1 MLGLGCSAAAS
12 AAAPKQQPRA
22 ILNFRDGWRFSRTDT
37 HADSL
42 DGGCPDD
49 DGQHQQPCQ
58 PGFDDAGWRALSIPH
73 DFVVEA
79 PLVPSEDSV
88 AKKQGYRDYSQAW
101 YRLKFSVPAEWSQ
114 RSLWLDF
121 DGIAGYVCVAWC
133 GLAVNGSEP
142 THVRMLTN
150 PLLSTNTATPPP
162 S

>member
-1 MLGLGCSAAAS
+1 MLSLVCSAV
-12 AAAPKQQPRA
+12 AAPTQQPRA
-22 ILNFRDGWRFSRTDT
+22 TLTLRDGWRFSRTDT

-49 DGQHQQPCQ
+49 DGQQQQPCQ
-58 PGFDDAGWRALSIPH
+58 PGFNDAGWRALSIPH

-88 AKKQGYRDYSQAW
+88 AKNQGYRDYGQAW

-121 DGIAGYVCVAWC
+121 DGIAGYVCVLR
-133 GLAVNGSEP
+133 GVVS
-142 THVRMLTN
+142 
-150 PLLSTNTATPPP
+150 LSSCTGNQVTCL
-162 S
+162 